1 MAITHTQTVTGLT
14 IVNNSDN
21 IVSEVT
27 VKTVSVDDSDPSTLT
42 IEGDD
47 NIGITTEGVT
57 TSTSGFVAYESL
69 TQDTILNW
77 TEVKDYL
84 DNSNTKVNQ
93 EAWINSV
100 KTPPTP
106 SHVNKDL
113 PFLTYIIILYYAT
126 KKLILCFLFVKV
138 GFG

>member
-1 MAITHTQTVTGLT
+1 MAITHTQTVTELQ

-47 NIGITTEGVT
+47 RIGITTT
-57 TSTSGFVAYESL
+57 DITPSTAGFVGYDSL

-84 DNSNTKVNQ
+84 ASSNTKINQ
-93 EAWINSV
+93 ESWINSV

-113 PFLTYIIILYYAT
+113 PF
-126 KKLILCFLFVKV
+126 
-138 GFG
+138 

>member
-21 IVSEVT
+21 IVSEVS

-42 IEGDD
+42 IEGEDSFEVD
-47 NIGITTEGVT
+47 
-57 TSTSGFVAYESL
+57 TSGGTGASGFVAYESL

-77 TEVKDYL
+77 TEVKDFL

-93 EAWINSV
+93 ESWINSV
-100 KTPPTP
+100 KSPPTP
-106 SHVNKDL
+106 EKVDKAL
-113 PFLTYIIILYYAT
+113 PW
-126 KKLILCFLFVKV
+126 
-138 GFG
+138 